1 MQYSPSIVTTYYTER
16 HPEKSVLHQ
25 VITKNMSTVFQRMEE
40 RSRYLPKY
48 VREEFESFIDCGI
61 FAKGFLRLSC
71 DSCKKEKLVAFSCKK
86 RGLCPSC
93 GGRRMCDTAAHL
105 VDNIFPIVPV
115 RQWVLSFPHNLR
127 YLFSYN
133 KKALTKALG
142 VVTRVVN
149 RFYINAG
156 KSLGIKKGKPGSVTL
171 IQRFGGSLNLNVHFH
186 ILYVDGVFDEVGK
199 FHRVKML
206 ADSDIIELVKNIK
219 IRVFRAMERGGW
231 IDHYQVSEE
240 DELGLEYPGLAQSYS
255 SSIQRKNNQGKKIEH
270 LGKQFDLAWR
280 PYQGRLCAYI
290 DGFSLH
296 ANVKIN
302 AHDRKGLEH
311 LCRYVARPA
320 VVNSRLSM
328 DREGRIIYK
337 LKKAYQNGTTH
348 LRFSP
353 EDFIEKLIALVP
365 TPRMNLIRYH
375 GVLGPNSKLRKKV
388 VTKNKKNSRIKKENG
403 SPKYRI
409 SWASLLKRVF
419 DFEIENCACG
429 GKLKIISAILDTET
443 TTKIM
448 NSLEMEVY
456 QPKVSPARAPPPRF
470 ELSF

>member
-1 MQYSPSIVTTYYTER
+1 
-16 HPEKSVLHQ
+16 
-25 VITKNMSTVFQRMEE
+25 
-40 RSRYLPKY
+40 
-48 VREEFESFIDCGI
+48 
-61 FAKGFLRLSC
+61 
-71 DSCKKEKLVAFSCKK
+71 
-86 RGLCPSC
+86 
-93 GGRRMCDTAAHL
+93 
-105 VDNIFPIVPV
+105 
-115 RQWVLSFPHNLR
+115 
-127 YLFSYN
+127 
-133 KKALTKALG
+133 
-142 VVTRVVN
+142 
-149 RFYINAG
+149 
-156 KSLGIKKGKPGSVTL
+156 
-171 IQRFGGSLNLNVHFH
+171 
-186 ILYVDGVFDEVGK
+186 
-199 FHRVKML
+199 
-206 ADSDIIELVKNIK
+206 
-219 IRVFRAMERGGW
+219 MERGGW

-375 GVLGPNSKLRKKV
+375 GVLGPNSKLRV
-388 VTKNKKNSRIKKENG
+388 VSTILCKLFPTLKPRQG
-403 SPKYRI
+403 
-409 SWASLLKRVF
+409 LLKRNRV
-419 DFEIENCACG
+419 
-429 GKLKIISAILDTET
+429 
-443 TTKIM
+443 
-448 NSLEMEVY
+448 SLPINFHPQTY
-456 QPKVSPARAPPPRF
+456 HC
-470 ELSF
+470 